1 MSRAAK
7 PRMIFVHLLL
17 SWFKPDLPPLSRCLS
32 WARERC
38 KVPMQDTEFKQVN
51 GNKQHRYSNVAAKAS
66 VSIGEAQGHKA
77 AFPTELVNRQ
87 SYAGLQKM
95 GRATRAAL
103 AGILFTLA
111 IQGIGMLFDRN
122 AGVARVENHVLLN
135 WLNLLLAPFS
145 FISRMYDPDGP
156 IAVSWSG
163 FPLVVF
169 ANACYFVA
177 SAKVL
182 ELIFRRA
189 LRKLENDKAGLK
201 QSPAS

>member
-1 MSRAAK
+1 
-7 PRMIFVHLLL
+7 
-17 SWFKPDLPPLSRCLS
+17 
-32 WARERC
+32 
-38 KVPMQDTEFKQVN
+38 MQDTEFKQVN
-51 GNKQHRYSNVAAKAS
+51 GNKQHRY
-66 VSIGEAQGHKA
+66 
-77 AFPTELVNRQ
+77 FPTELVNRQ

-103 AGILFTLA
+103 AGIQFTLA
-111 IQGIGMLFDRN
+111 IQGIGMLFDRT

>member
-32 WARERC
+32 WARERW

-51 GNKQHRYSNVAAKAS
+51 GNKQHRYSNVAATAS
-66 VSIGEAQGHKA
+66 VSIGEAQGRKA
-77 AFPTELVNRQ
+77 ASRTQLVNRQ
-87 SYAGLQKM
+87 SHAGLRKM
-95 GRATRAAL
+95 GRATRAAT
-103 AGILFTLA
+103 AGILVALA
-111 IQGIGMLFDRN
+111 IQGIGMLFDR

-135 WLNLLLAPFS
+135 WLSLLFAPFS

-156 IAVSWSG
+156 MAVSWSG

-177 SAKVL
+177 NAKLL
-182 ELIFRRA
+182 ELIFKRA
-189 LRKLENDKAGLK
+189 LEKLENDKAGLK
-201 QSPAS
+201 QSAA

>member
-7 PRMIFVHLLL
+7 PRMIFVNLSL

-38 KVPMQDTEFKQVN
+38 KVHMQDTEFKQVN
-51 GNKQHRYSNVAAKAS
+51 GNKQHRYSNVAATAS
-66 VSIGEAQGHKA
+66 VSIGEAQGRKA
-77 AFPTELVNRQ
+77 ALPAQLVNRQ
-87 SYAGLQKM
+87 SYAGLRKM
-95 GRATRAAL
+95 GRATRAAM
-103 AGILFTLA
+103 AGMLVALA
-111 IQGIGMLFDRN
+111 IQGIGMLLDRT

-135 WLNLLLAPFS
+135 WLNLLFAPFS

-156 IAVSWSG
+156 MAVSWSG

-182 ELIFRRA
+182 DLIFRRA
-189 LRKLENDKAGLK
+189 LRKLENHEAGLK
-201 QSPAS
+201 KSPAS